1 MENVKKKI
9 KSVSPG
15 KWFALAVAV
24 FFMFGTAIITPPTG
38 LTQSGFQVLGILVGA
53 SILFLTWGTGWPS
66 MATLFAFI
74 TVPDLTVSQATQA
87 TFGNSTLIFLMFT
100 FMLAGCLTKS
110 GVARRVAVW
119 FITNKLSRK
128 NPWWAVAM
136 IFIAMFVISLPLSSA
151 ATFMI
156 MFPIVEEIFFS
167 VGITKDQK
175 APLATLLILGLLVMG
190 LLANG
195 GNPIAHAMTL
205 QGFSFYEAYTNSAMD
220 FFTYCAICTPVT
232 VVAAALFFL
241 LARFVWRPDV
251 SALAM
256 IDYDALTA
264 NTGKMSKKEKWSAFF
279 YLLCVIFWLLPGL
292 TQYLWPAA
300 NAAIFSKIQ
309 QCLPPLLALFLM
321 NFIKVDGEPIFK
333 WEEAVSCVSL
343 PLIMFIACIMGLGSF
358 MGNSNL
364 GIATWLSTVF
374 TPIFSNVS
382 PFVFMLVLLSFS
394 ALLSNFCTASV
405 PVSLTFAIAMPLCAG
420 IYAGQINPLVMAA
433 LTTVLGSC
441 AWTTAPSSP
450 ISAISYGSGWIIPK
464 EMIKWGLITT
474 GICVATAMTLGV
486 AIGNTF

>member
-1 MENVKKKI
+1 MSQKV
-9 KSVSPG
+9 KSVPTG
-15 KWFALAVAV
+15 KWVALAAAL
-24 FFMFGTAIITPPTG
+24 FFMFGTGIITPPSG

-53 SILFLTWGTGWPS
+53 SILFLSWGTGWPS

-74 TVPDLTVSQATQA
+74 TVPDLTVGQVTAA

-119 FITNKLSRK
+119 FISNKLARK

-156 MFPIVEEIFFS
+156 MFPIVEEILHS
-167 VGITKDQK
+167 VGVTKEQK
-175 APLATLLILGLLVMG
+175 APLATMLILGLLVMG
-190 LLANG
+190 LLSNG

-205 QGFSFYEAYTNSAMD
+205 QGFSFFEAYTGSAMD

-232 VVAAALFFL
+232 LVAAILFFL
-241 LARFVWRPDV
+241 LVRFVWRPDV
-251 SALAM
+251 SALTN
-256 IDYDALTA
+256 IDYQTLTA
-264 NTGKMSKKEKWSAFF
+264 GMGKMSKKEKWSAVF
-279 YLLCVIFWLLPGL
+279 YLLCVLFWLLPGL

-300 NAAIFSKIQ
+300 NAAVFSKIQ

-333 WEEAVSCVSL
+333 WEEAVSCISM
-343 PLIMFIACIMGLGSF
+343 PLIMFIACIMGIGAF
-358 MGNSNL
+358 MGNSTL
-364 GIATWLSTVF
+364 GITTWLSSVF
-374 TPIFSNVS
+374 TPVFSSVS
-382 PFVFMLVLLSFS
+382 PTVFMLVLLSFS
-394 ALLSNFCTASV
+394 ALLSNFCTAAV
-405 PVSLTFAIAMPLCAG
+405 PMSLTFAIATPLCAG
-420 IYAGQINPLVMAA
+420 IYAGQVNPLVMAA

-450 ISAISYGSGWIIPK
+450 ISAISYGSGWVIPRQ
-464 EMIKWGLITT
+464 MIKWGLITT
-474 GICVATAMTLGV
+474 LICIAVAITLGV

>member
-1 MENVKKKI
+1 MSQKV

-15 KWFALAVAV
+15 KWVALAVAC
-24 FFMFGTAIITPPTG
+24 FCMFATGIITPPTG
-38 LTQSGFQVLGILVGA
+38 LSQSGFQVLGIMVGA
-53 SILFLTWGTGWPS
+53 SVLFLTWGTGWPS

-74 TVPDLTVSQATQA
+74 TVPDLTVNQVTQA
-87 TFGNSTLIFLMFT
+87 TFGNSTLIFLLFT

-119 FITNKLSRK
+119 FITNRLARK

-156 MFPIVEEIFFS
+156 MFPIVEEILSS
-167 VGITKDQK
+167 VGVTKEQK
-175 APLATLLILGLLVMG
+175 TPLATMLILGLLVTG
-190 LLANG
+190 LLSNG

-205 QGFSFYEAYTNSAMD
+205 QGFSFYEAYTGETMD

-241 LARFVWRPDV
+241 LVRFVWRPDV
-251 SALAM
+251 SALTN
-256 IDYDALTA
+256 IDYEALTA
-264 NTGKMSKKEKWSAFF
+264 GVGKMSKKEKWSAVF
-279 YLLCVIFWLLPGL
+279 YLLCVLFWLLPGL
-292 TQYLWPAA
+292 TQYIWPSA
-300 NAAIFSKIQ
+300 NAAVFSKIQ

-321 NFIKVDGEPIFK
+321 NFIKVDGEPIFR

-343 PLIMFIACIMGLGSF
+343 PLIMFIACIMGIGAF
-358 MGNSNL
+358 MGNSDL
-364 GIATWLSTVF
+364 GITTWLSAVF
-374 TPIFSNVS
+374 TPVFSGVS
-382 PFVFMLVLLSFS
+382 PIIFMLVLLSFS

-441 AWTTAPSSP
+441 AWSTAPSSP

-474 GICVATAMTLGV
+474 VICVATAMTLGV